1 MLLWFTR
8 YREIQTGTSCNETS
22 ERCLGGD
29 NMREYN
35 DFYYTVGDGLT
46 LYARDYSGPNNGK
59 GCVLMMHG
67 LTRNS
72 RDFEVLAEKL
82 SGSYRVLVAEQ
93 RGRGKSEW
101 DSQPERY
108 AIPTY
113 VGDMFALLEAAG
125 EKNIAVV
132 GTSMGGLIAMAMN
145 AASPGV
151 FRKVVLN
158 DIGPEL
164 SPVGLDRISS
174 YVGQGGPI
182 STWEEAI
189 AYNRSINGVA
199 FPRLSENQWE
209 IFTRQIFN
217 EGGGAPYLDYDPAIS
232 QAVKADDGSAVPPD
246 LWPVYELLNVQPL
259 MLVRGAISDLL
270 DSKIKDRM
278 IEVIPDLAYLEVP
291 NVGHAPMLIDNT
303 VTDAIELFMEG

>member
-1 MLLWFTR
+1 MSVFR
-8 YREIQTGTSCNETS
+8 
-22 ERCLGGD
+22 
-29 NMREYN
+29 
-35 DFYYTVGDGLT
+35 DFFYTVEDGVT
-46 LYARDYSGPNNGK
+46 LYARDYSGPEERN

-72 RDFEVLAEKL
+72 KDFEVLAEKL
-82 SGSYRVLVAEQ
+82 SASYRVLVADQ

-125 EKNIAVV
+125 EKQVAAV
-132 GTSMGGLIAMAMN
+132 GTSMGGLMAMVMN

-151 FRKVVLN
+151 FSHVVLN

-164 SPVGLDRISS
+164 SKVGLDRITS

-182 STWEEAI
+182 STWEEAV

-199 FPRLSENQWE
+199 FPTLRDDQWE
-209 IFTRQIFN
+209 TFTRQLFS
-217 EGGGAPYLDYDPAIS
+217 ERDGAPYLDYDPAIS
-232 QAVKADDGSAVPPD
+232 QAVRADDGSAVPPD
-246 LWPVYELLNVQPL
+246 LWPVYQLLNSQPL

-270 DSKIKDRM
+270 DNEIKDRM
-278 IEVIPDLAYLEVP
+278 IVEVP
-291 NVGHAPMLIDNT
+291 SLEYVEVPDVGHAPMLIDESVTT
-303 VTDAIELFMEG
+303 VIEQFIGR

>member
-1 MLLWFTR
+1 
-8 YREIQTGTSCNETS
+8 
-22 ERCLGGD
+22 
-29 NMREYN
+29 MRNYKE
-35 DFYYTVGDGLT
+35 FYYDVADGLT
-46 LYARDYSGPNNGK
+46 LFARDYPGPENHN

-82 SGSYRVLVAEQ
+82 SSTHRVLVAEQ
-93 RGRGKSEW
+93 RGRGKSDW

-125 EKNIAVV
+125 ENQVAAV
-132 GTSMGGLIAMAMN
+132 GTSMGGLMAMVMN
-145 AASPGV
+145 AANPGV
-151 FRKVVLN
+151 FTHVVLN

-164 SPVGLDRISS
+164 SKVGLDRISG

-189 AYNRSINGVA
+189 DYNRSINGVA
-199 FPRLSENQWE
+199 FPTLSDDQWE
-209 IFTRQIFN
+209 TFTRQLFN
-217 EGGGAPYLDYDPAIS
+217 ERDGVPYLDYDPAIS

-246 LWPVYELLNVQPL
+246 LWPVYKLLNAQPL

-270 DSKIKDRM
+270 DAAIKDRM
-278 IEVIPDLAYLEVP
+278 IAEIPDLEYVEVP
-291 NVGHAPMLIDNT
+291 DVGHAPMLMDET
-303 VTDAIELFMEG
+303 VTEAIERFIAS

>member
-1 MLLWFTR
+1 MSVFR
-8 YREIQTGTSCNETS
+8 
-22 ERCLGGD
+22 
-29 NMREYN
+29 
-35 DFYYTVGDGLT
+35 DFFYTVEDGVT
-46 LYARDYSGPNNGK
+46 LYARDYSGPEEPN

-72 RDFEVLAEKL
+72 KDFEVLAEKL
-82 SGSYRVLVAEQ
+82 SASYRVLVADQ

-125 EKNIAVV
+125 ETQVAAV
-132 GTSMGGLIAMAMN
+132 GTSMGGLMAMVMN

-151 FRKVVLN
+151 FSHVVLN

-164 SPVGLDRISS
+164 SKVGLDRISS

-182 STWEEAI
+182 STWEEAV

-199 FPRLSENQWE
+199 FPTLRDDQWE
-209 IFTRQIFN
+209 TFTRQLFS
-217 EGGGAPYLDYDPAIS
+217 ERDGAPYLDYDPAIS
-232 QAVKADDGSAVPPD
+232 QAVRADDGSAVPPD
-246 LWPVYELLNVQPL
+246 LWPVFQLLNTQPL

-270 DSKIKDRM
+270 DNEIKDRM
-278 IEVIPDLAYLEVP
+278 IAEVP
-291 NVGHAPMLIDNT
+291 SLEYVEVPDVGHAPMLIDESVTT
-303 VTDAIELFMEG
+303 VIEQFIGR

>member
-1 MLLWFTR
+1 MQTYEDLY
-8 YREIQTGTSCNETS
+8 YRVADE
-22 ERCLGGD
+22 
-29 NMREYN
+29 
-35 DFYYTVGDGLT
+35 LT
-46 LYARDYSGPNNGK
+46 LYARDYPGPESRK

-82 SGSYRVLVAEQ
+82 SDSYRVLVAEQ

-113 VGDMFALLEAAG
+113 VGDMFALLKTAG
-125 EKNIAVV
+125 EQQVAAI
-132 GTSMGGLIAMAMN
+132 GTSMGGLMAMVMN
-145 AASPGV
+145 ATNPGV
-151 FRKVVLN
+151 FSHVVLN

-164 SPVGLDRISS
+164 SKVGLDRISS

-182 STWEEAI
+182 STWEEAV
-189 AYNRSINGVA
+189 AYNRSINSVA
-199 FPRLSENQWE
+199 FPTLSDDQWE
-209 IFTRQIFN
+209 TFTRQLFS
-217 EGGGAPYLDYDPAIS
+217 ERDGAPYLDYDPAIS

-246 LWPVYELLNVQPL
+246 FWPVYQLLNAQPL

-270 DSKIKDRM
+270 NNEIKDRM
-278 IEVIPDLAYLEVP
+278 MDEVPGLEYLEVP
-291 NVGHAPMLIDNT
+291 EVGHAPMLIDER
-303 VTDAIELFMEG
+303 VTDAIERFIRA

>member
-1 MLLWFTR
+1 MSVFR
-8 YREIQTGTSCNETS
+8 
-22 ERCLGGD
+22 
-29 NMREYN
+29 
-35 DFYYTVGDGLT
+35 DFFYTVEDGVT
-46 LYARDYSGPNNGK
+46 LYARDYSGPEERN

-72 RDFEVLAEKL
+72 KDFEVLAEKL
-82 SGSYRVLVAEQ
+82 SASYRVLVADQ

-125 EKNIAVV
+125 EKQVAAV
-132 GTSMGGLIAMAMN
+132 GTSMGGLMAMVMN

-151 FRKVVLN
+151 FSHVVLN

-164 SPVGLDRISS
+164 SKVGLDRISS

-182 STWEEAI
+182 STWEEAV

-199 FPRLSENQWE
+199 FPTLRDDQWE
-209 IFTRQIFN
+209 TFTRQLFS
-217 EGGGAPYLDYDPAIS
+217 ERDGAPYLDYDPAIS
-232 QAVKADDGSAVPPD
+232 QAVRADDGSAVPPD
-246 LWPVYELLNVQPL
+246 LWPVFQLLNTQPL

-270 DSKIKDRM
+270 DNEIKDRM
-278 IEVIPDLAYLEVP
+278 IVEVP
-291 NVGHAPMLIDNT
+291 SLEYVEVPDVGHAPMLIDESVTT
-303 VTDAIELFMEG
+303 VIEQFIGR

>member
-1 MLLWFTR
+1 MQTYEDLY
-8 YREIQTGTSCNETS
+8 YRVADE
-22 ERCLGGD
+22 
-29 NMREYN
+29 
-35 DFYYTVGDGLT
+35 LT
-46 LYARDYSGPNNGK
+46 LYARDYPGPESRK

-82 SGSYRVLVAEQ
+82 SDSYRVLVAEQ

-113 VGDMFALLEAAG
+113 VGDMFALLKTAG
-125 EKNIAVV
+125 EQQVAAI
-132 GTSMGGLIAMAMN
+132 GTSMGGLMAMVMN
-145 AASPGV
+145 ATNPGV
-151 FRKVVLN
+151 FSHVVLN

-164 SPVGLDRISS
+164 SKVGLDRISS

-182 STWEEAI
+182 STWEEAV
-189 AYNRSINGVA
+189 AYNRSINSVA
-199 FPRLSENQWE
+199 FPTLSDDQWE
-209 IFTRQIFN
+209 TFTRQLFS
-217 EGGGAPYLDYDPAIS
+217 ERDGAPYLDYDPAIS

-246 LWPVYELLNVQPL
+246 LWPVYQLLNAQPL

-270 DSKIKDRM
+270 NNEIKDRM
-278 IEVIPDLAYLEVP
+278 MDEVPGLEYLEVP
-291 NVGHAPMLIDNT
+291 EVGHAPMLIDER
-303 VTDAIELFMEG
+303 VTDAIERFIRA